1 MSETNSEEQVVAPS
15 PAEIEARLF
24 GWKPLDEFHGDPSR
38 WRDADAFLEKGR
50 QINGFLRKDF
60 DKLRQE
66 LHLRD
71 AQIAD
76 LQHSIMQFA
85 EYHKETEARALDRA
99 RKELN
104 AARKEALR
112 AQDGERVVEIEERL
126 ESLDEAAAQMR
137 VAPPVVASKPV
148 GPDPVFKKWVDDN
161 SWYTENRVLRA
172 LTHDYA
178 EELKQTNPQLVG
190 VEFLEQVKKRV
201 QADHPEFFRNP
212 ARTRPAAV
220 GTGSVESDPRP
231 NRKRTYSDLPVE
243 ARIACDQFVKK
254 GFVTRESYV
263 KDYFG
268 DEAA

>member
-1 MSETNSEEQVVAPS
+1 MSEDIVKESVDLPS
-15 PAEIEARLF
+15 PAEAEARLF
-24 GWKPLDEFHGDPSR
+24 GWKPLDEFHGDPAR
-38 WRDADAFLEKGR
+38 WRDAEAFLEKGR

-66 LHLRD
+66 LHIRD

-76 LQHSIMQFA
+76 LQRSITQFA
-85 EYHKETEARALDRA
+85 EYHKETETRALERA

-104 AARKEALR
+104 TARKEALR

-126 ESLDEAAAQMR
+126 ESLDAAAAQIQ
-137 VAPPVVASKPV
+137 VAPPVVVSKPT
-148 GPDPVFKKWVDDN
+148 GLDPVFKKWVDDN
-161 SWYTENRVLRA
+161 PWYTENRVLRA

-190 VEFLEQVKKRV
+190 LEFLDQVKKRV
-201 QADHPEFFRNP
+201 QTDHPSFFQNA
-212 ARTRPAAV
+212 ARTRPVAV
-220 GTGSVESDPRP
+220 GTGSIESDPRP
-231 NRKRTYSDLPVE
+231 NRKRTYADLPVE

>member
-1 MSETNSEEQVVAPS
+1 MFEDIVKESVDLPS
-15 PAEIEARLF
+15 PAEAEARLF
-24 GWKPLDEFHGDPSR
+24 GWKPLDEFHGDPAR
-38 WRDADAFLEKGR
+38 WRDAEAFLEKGR

-66 LHLRD
+66 LHIRD

-76 LQHSIMQFA
+76 LQRSITQFA
-85 EYHKETEARALDRA
+85 EYHKETETRALERA

-104 AARKEALR
+104 TARKEALR

-126 ESLDEAAAQMR
+126 ESLDAAAAQIQ
-137 VAPPVVASKPV
+137 VAPPVVVSKPT
-148 GPDPVFKKWVDDN
+148 GLDPVFKKWVDDN
-161 SWYTENRVLRA
+161 PWYTENRVLRA

-190 VEFLEQVKKRV
+190 LEFLDQVKKRV
-201 QADHPEFFRNP
+201 QTDHPSFFQNP
-212 ARTRPAAV
+212 ARTRPVAV
-220 GTGSVESDPRP
+220 GTGSIESDPRP
-231 NRKRTYSDLPVE
+231 NRKRTYADLPVE

>member
-1 MSETNSEEQVVAPS
+1 MSEDIVKESVDLPS
-15 PAEIEARLF
+15 PAEAEARLF
-24 GWKPLDEFHGDPSR
+24 GWKPLDEFHGDPAR
-38 WRDADAFLEKGR
+38 WRDAEAFLEKGR

-66 LHLRD
+66 LHIRD

-76 LQHSIMQFA
+76 LQRSITQFA
-85 EYHKETEARALDRA
+85 EYHKETETRALERA

-104 AARKEALR
+104 TARKEALR

-126 ESLDEAAAQMR
+126 ESLDAAAAQIQ
-137 VAPPVVASKPV
+137 VAPPVVVSKPT
-148 GPDPVFKKWVDDN
+148 GLDPVFKKWVDDN
-161 SWYTENRVLRA
+161 PWYTENRVLRA

-190 VEFLEQVKKRV
+190 LEFLDQVKKRV
-201 QADHPEFFRNP
+201 QTDHPSFFQNP
-212 ARTRPAAV
+212 ARTRPVAV
-220 GTGSVESDPRP
+220 GTGSIESDPRP
-231 NRKRTYSDLPVE
+231 NRKRTYADLPVE

>member
-137 VAPPVVASKPV
+137 VAPPVVTSKPV

-190 VEFLEQVKKRV
+190 AEFLEQVKKRV

-212 ARTRPAAV
+212 ARARPAAV
-220 GTGSVESDPRP
+220 GTGSAESDPRP

-263 KDYFG
+263 RDYFG